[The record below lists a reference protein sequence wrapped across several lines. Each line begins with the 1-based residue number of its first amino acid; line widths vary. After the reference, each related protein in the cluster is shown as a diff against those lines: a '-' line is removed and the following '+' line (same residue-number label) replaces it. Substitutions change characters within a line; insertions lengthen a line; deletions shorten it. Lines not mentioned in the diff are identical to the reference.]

1 MGLSYNS
8 RVFREDLSLYYD
20 PANPKCYPGSGS
32 TIFDLTNNG
41 NDGTLLGGPVFSN
54 GEIIFDGTNDNISV
68 PSNQDSLNFSQNQT
82 IIIWMKHNF
91 TSGRKNPYNQAYGGY
106 GTWTHESGSN
116 INWYY
121 GNGGGNVQP
130 YTSRNSSTTPR
141 DVWNMMATTR
151 SVSQVKWYRNASL
164 INTGTNLYGT
174 LATTTSAISIGT
186 GYAGRWIGSM
196 GPIMLFKRELS
207 QKELEQIF
215 IAHRGRFN
223 V

>member
-1 MGLSYNS
+1 MGLAYNS

-32 TIFDLTNNG
+32 TIYDLSNNG
-41 NDGTLLGGPVFSN
+41 NDGTLSGGPVFSN
-54 GEIIFDGTNDNISV
+54 GEIIFDGTNDAISI
-68 PSNQDSLNFSQNQT
+68 PSNQDSLDFSQNQT
-82 IIIWMKHNF
+82 IIIWMKHSY

-106 GTWTHESGSN
+106 GTWTHEQGNN
-116 INWYY
+116 ISWYV
-121 GNGGGNVQP
+121 GDGGGNAQP
-130 YTSRNSSTTPR
+130 YIGYSSTTTPR
-141 DVWNMMATTR
+141 NVWNMMATTR
-151 SVSQVKWYRNASL
+151 STSDLSWYINAEL
-164 INTGTNLYGT
+164 DKTRDNPYGT
-174 LATTTSAISIGT
+174 LTTTTSSITIGS

-215 IAHRGRFN
+215 VAHRGRFN